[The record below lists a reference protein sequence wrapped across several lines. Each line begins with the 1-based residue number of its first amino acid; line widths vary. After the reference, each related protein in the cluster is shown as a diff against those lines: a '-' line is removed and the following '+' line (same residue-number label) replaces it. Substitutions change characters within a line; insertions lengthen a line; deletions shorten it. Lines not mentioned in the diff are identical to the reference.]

1 MIMDAMP
8 ADIDCESILQMMQET
23 PEAAAVII
31 DMIAE
36 FGGADENCIKMVR
49 ELQTRNTVAA

>member
-1 MIMDAMP
+1 MDAMP
-8 ADIDCESILQMMQET
+8 TAIDCQSILQMMQET

-36 FGGADENCIKMVR
+36 LEETDQNCLKKVR
-49 ELQTRNTVAA
+49 ELQASKAVAA